1 MHLPKLDAL
10 QLSIRASLAA
20 ALAYWAATLFQSQYA
35 IYALVAAVIV
45 TDLSAESSRKLAW
58 QRFAGTLVGAL
69 VGAALT
75 YVIPVGP
82 IALGV
87 GILVAMLVSY
97 VVRVGA
103 AAKVSGYVAAIVLI
117 AHGDDPWRYAVL
129 RAWDTSLGIAAALL
143 VSFLPKLV
151 RERDPA

>member
-1 MHLPKLDAL
+1 MRLLPLEAV
-10 QLSIRASLAA
+10 QLSFRAALAA
-20 ALAYWAATLFQSQYA
+20 ALAWWAATFFHSEYA
-35 IYALVAAVIV
+35 VYALVAAVIV

-69 VGAALT
+69 TGAAMT
-75 YVIPVGP
+75 YVIPLRP

-87 GILVAMLVSY
+87 GILVAMLASY
-97 VVRVGA
+97 LVRVGG

-129 RAWDTSLGIAAALL
+129 RAGETSLGIAAALL

-151 RERDPA
+151 RQKDSA